1 MRLEELKNEQL
12 ETPEFIHHM
21 IQKEVEK
28 QVKIVPMEKIHK
40 FQWGIGRVAAAVAV
54 CIVAASTVAYA
65 GAKLLSIHL
74 DKQAAYGVEIGI
86 QASEE
91 GNAQELPK
99 QIPDISIASEYIP
112 EGMEWKEQGYK
123 SVLSDKNTPYEG
135 GISIIQV
142 LMDKKDLN
150 EVLLEMN
157 VLESEVRMFGN
168 REGIYLNYGHIYK
181 DNDKFFNQRIYL
193 LCPENHRVLA
203 IYIGNDVSKEDACR
217 FVEGLVITE
226 KEEIIETADMEKWS
240 DLIASEEILEKTVV
254 TNAMIPIYEMGDT
267 FGLASGTDAIGNDAS
282 FNGIMVC
289 VNEIQIADDLQHLKE
304 ENIPEEWK
312 MAVDENGKL
321 VQNHLSYVKKGDGIE
336 NLDEVVEEKS
346 VNQKLVYATL
356 TYTNATDKEMNHVL
370 YLGSLMTLE
379 KESDGTYTVYLAEET
394 AGDGYDYYI
403 GDNVAKIGDMDYYD
417 MKEPHDNDNGSNYIA
432 SLKPGESVQIHMAW
446 IVNETDLQN
455 LYLDLSGFGTPF
467 EIHENVRN
475 TGLVSISR

>member
-1 MRLEELKNEQL
+1 M
-12 ETPEFIHHM
+12 
-21 IQKEVEK
+21 
-28 QVKIVPMEKIHK
+28 
-40 FQWGIGRVAAAVAV
+40 
-54 CIVAASTVAYA
+54 
-65 GAKLLSIHL
+65 
-74 DKQAAYGVEIGI
+74 
-86 QASEE
+86 
-91 GNAQELPK
+91 
-99 QIPDISIASEYIP
+99 
-112 EGMEWKEQGYK
+112 
-123 SVLSDKNTPYEG
+123 
-135 GISIIQV
+135 
-142 LMDKKDLN
+142 N
-150 EVLLEMN
+150 EVLLETN

-168 REGIYLNYGHIYK
+168 LEGIYLNYGHIYK
-181 DNDKFFNQRIYL
+181 DNDKVINQRIYL

-203 IYIGNDVSKEDACR
+203 LYIGNDVSKEDACK
-217 FVEGLVITE
+217 FAEGLVITE
-226 KEEIIETADMEKWS
+226 KEEMIETADMEKWS

-254 TNAMIPIYEMGDT
+254 TNAMIPIYEVGDT
-267 FGLASGTDAIGNDAS
+267 FGLTSGTDAIGNDAS

-289 VNEIQIADDLQHLKE
+289 VNEIQIADDLQPLKE

-336 NLDEVVEEKS
+336 NLDEVVEEKF

-356 TYTNATDKEMNHVL
+356 TYTNAADKEMNHVL

-475 TGLVSISR
+475 TGIVSISR